1 MPDQPRPGDHNPA
14 QRAADHAGIARL
26 ADALVPA
33 LVLKLGTANLG
44 EVEIREGDWHVRVR
58 RPAGAGPR
66 RERLHR
72 ASLPIVAPPP
82 TPGAPSD
89 GAANGPHQEPAF
101 SPTVGMFK
109 PGVAAGTRVR
119 AGDRI
124 ATVDLL
130 GIALD
135 VVAPIDG
142 VVIEVYPQAGDGVE
156 YGEEIAL
163 VEADPE
169 TDPDADAATDAGPDA
184 ATSAATDTAP
194 DANAA
199 GGDGPG
205 ER

>member
-1 MPDQPRPGDHNPA
+1 MPDLPPSGDRTAA

-33 LVLKLGTANLG
+33 LVAKLGVANLG

-66 RERLHR
+66 RERPHR
-72 ASLPIVAPPP
+72 ASLPMVAPSGPAASAP
-82 TPGAPSD
+82 AAPDEEPGR
-89 GAANGPHQEPAF
+89 GPRQEPAL

-130 GIALD
+130 GIAID

-142 VVIEVYPQAGDGVE
+142 IVIEVYPQAGDGVE
-156 YGEEIAL
+156 YGEEVAV
-163 VEADPE
+163 VEGDPE
-169 TDPDADAATDAGPDA
+169 PETTSADAA
-184 ATSAATDTAP
+184 
-194 DANAA
+194 
-199 GGDGPG
+199 G
-205 ER
+205 EG